1 MKRIKINNLDT
12 DYFISEDGEIYSE
25 KSKKFLSGDINT
37 GYKRVLL
44 CLRNG
49 ERIKKPVHTLVAEAY
64 IPNINNLPI
73 VHHKDGDKLN
83 NNVNNLEWIDY
94 STNVKKENRKSHPK
108 KENTFSSEELEKEVW
123 KVFRD
128 TNYSVSN
135 LGRLINNKTNK
146 IIKGHINYFLG
157 YIRDT
162 LSLEDK
168 NIIITRHRMV
178 YEAFHPNEIIN
189 IINHKDGIRFNNRLD
204 NLENISPSENLKKA
218 YTETKTRRTRKCLCY
233 NLKENLV
240 FFSIADA
247 SRHFNC
253 NESQIRLAM
262 NRKGKYKDYNILEL
276 TEEEYSQILIEGPET
291 IKKIIR
297 EKDSN
302 E

>member
-12 DYFISEDGEIYSE
+12 DYLISENGEIYSE
-25 KSKKFLSGDINT
+25 KSKKFLSGDTNS

-73 VHHKDGDKLN
+73 IHHKDGDKLN
-83 NNVNNLEWIDY
+83 NNVNNLEWIDC

-162 LSLEDK
+162 LTLKDK
-168 NIIITRHRMV
+168 TIIITRHRMV

-204 NLENISPSENLKKA
+204 NLENVSPSENLKKA

-233 NLKENLV
+233 NSKEKLV

-247 SRHFNC
+247 SKHFNC